1 MKMKKKKP
9 NENQFRVLLLF
20 LCSLGVKRGEKQK
33 TKGGSHRTMFRS
45 GFVSR
50 TWFVNGMPFNQ
61 EAARDR
67 YL

>member
-1 MKMKKKKP
+1 MKKKKKL

-20 LCSLGVKRGEKQK
+20 LCSLGVKREEKQK

-61 EAARDR
+61 AAARDL